1 MDSDM
6 SIDPDLEQPP
16 TRRWLEQAQLRPL
29 TGPEGTAE
37 SLLLLL
43 HYSIDWDGWVGAYRA
58 SYWDGLLTDRVLVAA
73 YRSATLATW
82 WSDVAAE
89 LGAAPRTQAQRRELA
104 QLLEHEP
111 VPVLSVMRS
120 STEALQVRLRLV
132 ADAVRAARADREQE
146 Q

>member
-1 MDSDM
+1 M
-6 SIDPDLEQPP
+6 STDPDPTPSP
-16 TRRWLEQAQLRPL
+16 TRHWLELARLEPL
-29 TGPEGTAE
+29 TGPSGTAE
-37 SLLLLL
+37 ALLLLL
-43 HYSIDWDGWVGAYRA
+43 HYSIDWDGWVGAYRG

-104 QLLEHEP
+104 QLLTEEP
-111 VPVLSVMRS
+111 VPVLTVMRS

-132 ADAVRAARADREQE
+132 ADAVRTARANRDQE
-146 Q
+146 L